1 MKWTKRHFRFIHLEN
16 GENSIK
22 FGPWMGTIEAV
33 TKLIS
38 SELSRLSFSASLIRL
53 KRWKRMTSLSS
64 QKKIQNQF
72 KFNSITFIPLSCG
85 IFPKISDEIH
95 QLNELHILAIRTE
108 CAAHIFRPLSA
119 ADVWLYQFRAVCKSA
134 CTRAPHNE
142 GNVQFGPAGDRDESM
157 CNNSHVHG

>member
-1 MKWTKRHFRFIHLEN
+1 
-16 GENSIK
+16 
-22 FGPWMGTIEAV
+22 MGTIEAV

-72 KFNSITFIPLSCG
+72 KFNSISIIPLSCD

-119 ADVWLYQFRAVCKSA
+119 ADV
-134 CTRAPHNE
+134 
-142 GNVQFGPAGDRDESM
+142 
-157 CNNSHVHG
+157 